1 MSRPKQA
8 RLSSGTDKV
17 GRAKGRPGVGR
28 DAMDVDH
35 NVVGG
40 QKGGAGAGVG
50 KEGAAKQGRPG
61 QAVGKTQVEL
71 DEEMRVWERA
81 RRFGA

>member
-1 MSRPKQA
+1 
-8 RLSSGTDKV
+8 
-17 GRAKGRPGVGR
+17 
-28 DAMDVDH
+28 MDVDH

-61 QAVGKTQVEL
+61 KAVGKTQVEL